1 MRAKLALFFTLIFS
15 TLLIAPTVV
24 SVVDDSINLSFL
36 LNMNEE
42 EEGNSSVQEIKLKIT
57 SENENSFLVL
67 SRIQKKKNITKKLQ
81 FSGKKSLFLCFINSV
96 IAAVTRNICQA
107 RELPR
112 AELS

>member
-15 TLLIAPTVV
+15 ILLIAPTVI

-42 EEGNSSVQEIKLKIT
+42 EEGNNSIKEIKVKIT

-67 SRIQKKKNITKKLQ
+67 NKIQKKKNISFQSKNYISEYPKITTPPPKYL
-81 FSGKKSLFLCFINSV
+81 I
-96 IAAVTRNICQA
+96 
-107 RELPR
+107 
-112 AELS
+112 

>member
-1 MRAKLALFFTLIFS
+1 LRAKLALFFTLIFS

-67 SRIQKKKNITKKLQ
+67 SRIQKKKNISYQSKNY
-81 FSGKKSLFLCFINSV
+81 FSEYPKITTPPPKD
-96 IAAVTRNICQA
+96 
-107 RELPR
+107 
-112 AELS
+112 LS